1 MSNVTTARF
10 GQAIGKAL
18 ADAMRADPRVIVL
31 GEDIGEA
38 GGPFGV
44 TRGLWTEFGGERVR
58 DFPISEAALIGTALG
73 AALSG
78 YKPVAEI
85 MFMDFV
91 TLAMDA
97 LVNQAAKAHFMFGG
111 RASVPLVVRMPH
123 GGGVNAGAQ
132 HSQCLEAWFA
142 HVPGLQVV
150 CPSTPADAYGL
161 LRAAIDSPNPVVFVE
176 NKSLYA
182 RKGALAEDQGAIP
195 FGKARVARA
204 GRDVTVVT
212 YGASVYEAEAAA
224 AQLATE
230 GIEVEILD
238 LRSLQPW
245 DEDAVLASLSRTHRL
260 VVFHEAVEA
269 FGIGAEI
276 AARMADVGFDELD
289 APIVRVGAPFMPVA
303 YAPPLEA
310 AYTPNAERLVAAI
323 RRVLG

>member
-1 MSNVTTARF
+1 MSAVSSLRF

-18 ADAMRADPRVIVL
+18 ADAMREDPRVILL

-44 TRGLWTEFGGERVR
+44 TRGLWQEFGGERVR
-58 DFPISEAALIGTALG
+58 DFPISEAALVGTALG

-78 YKPVAEI
+78 LRPVAEI
-85 MFMDFV
+85 MFMDFC

-97 LVNQAAKAHFMFGG
+97 IVNQAAKAHFMFGG
-111 RASVPLVVRMPH
+111 RASVPLVVRTPH

-142 HVPGLQVV
+142 HVPGLLVV
-150 CPSTPADAYGL
+150 CPATPADAYGL
-161 LRAAIDSPNPVVFVE
+161 LRTAIASSNPVMFIE

-182 RKGALAEDQGAIP
+182 RKGELADDQAPIP
-195 FGKARVARA
+195 FGQARIARA
-204 GRDVTVVT
+204 GRDATVVT
-212 YGASVYEAEAAA
+212 YGAAVYQAEAAA
-224 AQLATE
+224 AELAKE
-230 GIEVEILD
+230 GLEIEIID

-245 DEDAVLASLSRTHRL
+245 DEATVLASLARTHRL

-289 APIVRVGAPFMPVA
+289 APIVRCGAHFMPIA
-303 YAPPLEA
+303 YAPSLEQA
-310 AYTPNAERLVAAI
+310 ALPNAERLIAAL
-323 RRVLG
+323 RRVLL

>member
-1 MSNVTTARF
+1 MEQMRF

-18 ADAMRADPRVIVL
+18 SDAMETDPKVIVL

-44 TRGLWTEFGGERVR
+44 TRGLHQRFGAARVL
-58 DFPISEAALIGTALG
+58 DFPISEAALVGTALG
-73 AALSG
+73 AALTG
-78 YKPVAEI
+78 YRPVAEI
-85 MFMDFV
+85 MFMDFC

-97 LVNQAAKAHFMFGG
+97 IVNQAAKAHFMFGG
-111 RASVPLVVRMPH
+111 QASVPLVVRAPH

-150 CPSTPADAYGL
+150 CPATPADAYGL
-161 LRAAIDSPNPVVFVE
+161 LRTAIDSPNPVLYVE
-176 NKSLYA
+176 NKALYA
-182 RKGALAEDQGAIP
+182 RKGDMPATPEPIP
-195 FGKARVARA
+195 FGKARIARA
-204 GRDVTVVT
+204 GADVTVVT

-224 AQLATE
+224 REAEAQ
-230 GIEVEILD
+230 GIDVEIVD

-245 DEDAVLASLSRTHRL
+245 DEATVLESLGRTHRL

-269 FGIGAEI
+269 FGVGAEI

-289 APIVRVGAPFMPVA
+289 APIVRVGAPFMPTP
-303 YAPPLEA
+303 YAPNLEKAFMPDA
-310 AYTPNAERLVAAI
+310 ARLLAAI
-323 RRVLG
+323 HRTML